1 MFTLSDVLITSCSFF
16 LLKSGICDIT
26 FSSVKSSRIT
36 FFRGGW
42 RILKQVKHIKC
53 DYTGSGGGAF
63 PTMAYTE
70 RLRRKGHHFQ
80 ASVISKGR
88 NSGIHELKYMKG

>member
-1 MFTLSDVLITSCSFF
+1 M
-16 LLKSGICDIT
+16 KN
-26 FSSVKSSRIT
+26 KSST
-36 FFRGGW
+36 LNVTTQDRGG
-42 RILKQVKHIKC
+42 V
-53 DYTGSGGGAF
+53 GGGAF

-70 RLRRKGHHFQ
+70 RLRRKGYHFQ